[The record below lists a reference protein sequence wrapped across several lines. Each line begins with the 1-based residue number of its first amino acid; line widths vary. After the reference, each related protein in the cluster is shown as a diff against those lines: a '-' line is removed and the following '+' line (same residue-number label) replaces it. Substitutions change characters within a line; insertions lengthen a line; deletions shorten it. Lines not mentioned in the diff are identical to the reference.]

1 MVKKSKQIQLGGINI
16 KNSKIKIIGVVL
28 AALLVCSFIITYS
41 SSLNLPFD
49 VPAWSDLFAQAGL
62 TDNSVI
68 SHSPLSIHFIDVGQG
83 DCILIKTQH
92 ASALVDAGERGRG
105 EEVVQYLRNQNI
117 EQLDYVF
124 ITHPD
129 SDHIGGMPEVLENFK
144 VSKFIMPAIKKEHM
158 PTTKIFEKLLNT
170 IRDRNIPAE
179 TAVLHEVFS
188 LGDASLTVLGPIS
201 QTSKMNNMSI
211 VLRVV
216 LGENSFLLTG
226 DAEAEEETEILKSGF
241 MLKADVLKAGHH
253 GSNSSSG
260 GDFLK
265 AVNPKTVIV
274 SCGRDNSYGHPSPES
289 LQRFSQIGAEV
300 FRTDR
305 HGSIIVASDGENI
318 SMEYEYE

>member
-1 MVKKSKQIQLGGINI
+1 M
-16 KNSKIKIIGVVL
+16 
-28 AALLVCSFIITYS
+28 AAILVCSFMITYS

-49 VPAWSDLFAQAGL
+49 LPAWSDIFGQAGL
-62 TDNSVI
+62 IDNSPV
-68 SHSPLSIHFIDVGQG
+68 SRSPMSIHFIDVGQG

-92 ASALVDAGERGRG
+92 ASALVDAGERGKG
-105 EEVVQYLRNQNI
+105 EKVVQYLRNQNI

-144 VSKFIMPAIKKEHM
+144 VSKFIMPAIKKEDM
-158 PTTKIFEKLLNT
+158 PTTKIFEKLLKT
-170 IRDRNIPAE
+170 IRDREIPAE
-179 TAVLHEVFS
+179 TATLHEVFS

-226 DAEAEEETEILKSGF
+226 DAETEEELEILKSGYL
-241 MLKADVLKAGHH
+241 LKSDVLKAGHH
-253 GSNSSSG
+253 GNKSSSG
-260 GDFLK
+260 EDFLK
-265 AVNPKTVIV
+265 SVSPKTVIV

-289 LQRFSQIGAEV
+289 LRRFSQIGAEV

-305 HGSIIVASDGENI
+305 HGSIIVASDGEKI
-318 SMEYEYE
+318 SIDYEKK